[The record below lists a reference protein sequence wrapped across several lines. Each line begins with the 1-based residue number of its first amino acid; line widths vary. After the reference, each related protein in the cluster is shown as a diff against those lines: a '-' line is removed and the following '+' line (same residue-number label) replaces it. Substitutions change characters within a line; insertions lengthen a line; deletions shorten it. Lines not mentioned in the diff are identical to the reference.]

1 MRSENSS
8 KLNDYRERLDMRLPD
23 AKEREALQW
32 IFDFV
37 ENMYAPAKDK
47 KEAKDVEKDVET
59 MILRLNDLFY
69 KNCIE
74 NLDKKSADSNK
85 G

>member
-8 KLNDYRERLDMRLPD
+8 KLSDYRERLDMHLPD
-23 AKEREALQW
+23 AKDREVLQW
-32 IFDFV
+32 IFDFF
-37 ENMYAPAKDK
+37 ESMYAPAKDK
-47 KEAKDVEKDVET
+47 KTAKDVET
-59 MILRLNDLFY
+59 MILRLNDTFY
-69 KNCIE
+69 KDCIE